1 MNSDPTAFPSDSTLR
16 EIHAI
21 KDQNGKRFDYD
32 IRALADDLMLR
43 QGLLRD
49 APSSSLANTGPTAL
63 AKLKRRTQRRTQA
76 KRKVMV

>member
-1 MNSDPTAFPSDSTLR
+1 MNSEQTAFHSDSILR

-32 IRALADDLMLR
+32 IRALAHDLMLR
-43 QGLLRD
+43 QALLRD
-49 APSSSLANTGPTAL
+49 APSSSLAISGPTAP
-63 AKLKRRTQRRTQA
+63 AKRTRRTNRRTQA